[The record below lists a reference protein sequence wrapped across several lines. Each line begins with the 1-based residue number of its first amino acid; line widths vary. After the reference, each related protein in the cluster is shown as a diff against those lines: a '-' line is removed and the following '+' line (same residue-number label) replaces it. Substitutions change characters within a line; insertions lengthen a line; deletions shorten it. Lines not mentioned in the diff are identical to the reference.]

1 MSNSLLRTYY
11 RLLRRVIRLVAKP
24 DLSGVE
30 NLDPHLEET
39 GRAATNTSE
48 QAASTKREIIY
59 VLDKRSIA
67 DLLVLEHAL
76 AQTPTSPL
84 PSPLAPL
91 TIADWSLNGRAF
103 ALNRTWGG
111 KVTMQRY
118 SRRLLQLVGS
128 EDAIQKQIALVPVS
142 IFWGRS
148 LAPRGS
154 WIESLTS
161 DQRPATGGIKR
172 FLALLFNRG
181 DIHLCIGKSIPL
193 EEIAKHD
200 KGQNYAIRRSA
211 RLLRVRF
218 KRQHEATLG
227 PDFSHR
233 RTLLESIANSPRI
246 TEYINETVGADTS
259 PKKHV
264 EKRKAKLKALAYR
277 HAKTIASDMSYS
289 TIRLFLVFLGWFWR
303 RIYTGVNVRG
313 LNPLKDA
320 TDTHT
325 LVYVPSHRSHIDYL
339 VLSYTLYRAGIMIP
353 HIAAG
358 DNLNMPMLG
367 GFLRRG
373 GAFFMRRSFKDD
385 PLYGAVFDEYLYQV
399 YNSGHCV
406 EFFPEGGRSRTGR
419 LLPAKYGLLKL
430 SLAHQLQGLKKPL
443 AFVPVYFG
451 YEKVIEGG
459 SYMDELRGANKKA
472 ESVLDLINGL
482 KVIRQNFGQLQV
494 NIGEPIKL
502 DDWLQKQ
509 EAQSTLAP
517 DQQNTNAAPNSET
530 NININTDTATGIN
543 INDQDDQLIKALGA
557 EIMGNINA
565 QATVNSVNLVALA
578 SLSIDQEVME
588 EKQIAGQ
595 SDCYMQVLQALYGSQ
610 IFTNPEMT
618 GQSSIEKVAAL
629 GLITRTRENFGAVLH
644 HAPFTALLMTWYRNN
659 VLHLMA
665 LPSLMA
671 SLLVHR
677 QQQTSVTAL
686 HEQVALIFPFIA
698 HELSI
703 TSPSPIELAV
713 AALAAFNDQGMINV
727 QDEQITLPDK
737 RSEQYMQLEILANL
751 MSETLGRM
759 YLVLD
764 FAKHGSKDRQALSLA
779 SEHSAEKISLLLGIN
794 GPEFFDQ
801 KLIGN
806 FLDQLIEKNLLH
818 GSKEA
823 TLQPH
828 RSFIQLHD
836 AISSAIDTKLKF
848 AIDAE

>member
-1 MSNSLLRTYY
+1 MKNSLLRTYY
-11 RLLRRVIRLVAKP
+11 RLLRWVIRLVAKP
-24 DLSGVE
+24 DLSGIE
-30 NLDPHLEET
+30 NLGPHSEKT
-39 GRAATNTSE
+39 DDTSANSSEGE
-48 QAASTKREIIY
+48 QAQAVTREIIY

-76 AQTPTSPL
+76 AQSSGSPL

-103 ALNRTWGG
+103 ALTRAWGG
-111 KVTMQRY
+111 KITMQRY
-118 SRRLLQLVGS
+118 SRRLLQLMSS
-128 EDAIQKQIALVPVS
+128 EESIQKQIALVPVS

-172 FLALLFNRG
+172 FFALLFNRG
-181 DIHLCIGKSIPL
+181 DIHLCFGKPIPL

-233 RTLLESIANSPRI
+233 RTLLTSIANSPRI
-246 TEYINETVGADTS
+246 INYINETVSTTASSGKRA
-259 PKKHV
+259 
-264 EKRKAKLKALAYR
+264 EKEKAKLKAQAYR
-277 HAKTIASDMSYS
+277 HAKAIASDMSYS
-289 TIRLFLVFLGWFWR
+289 TIRLFLIFLAWFWR

-313 LNPLKDA
+313 LNTLKDA
-320 TDTHT
+320 TETHT

-373 GAFFMRRSFKDD
+373 GAFFMRRSFKED

-419 LLPAKYGLLKL
+419 LLPVRYGLLKL

-451 YEKVIEGG
+451 YEKVIEGS

-494 NIGEPIKL
+494 NFGEPIKL
-502 DDWLQKQ
+502 DDWLGKQ
-509 EAQSTLAP
+509 AHRSTEAK
-517 DQQNTNAAPNSET
+517 NAKAAVNAVADA
-530 NININTDTATGIN
+530 NITIHTK
-543 INDQDDQLIKALGA
+543 DQDDQLIKALGI
-557 EIMGNINA
+557 EIMGDINS

-578 SLSIDQEVME
+578 SLSIDQEIME

-595 SDCYMQVLQALYGSQ
+595 SDCYMQILQALYGPR

-618 GQSSIEKVAAL
+618 AQSCIEKVQAL
-629 GLITRTRENFGAVLH
+629 ELITRTTENFGPVLH
-644 HAPFTALLMTWYRNN
+644 HAPITAVLMTWYRNN

-665 LPSLMA
+665 LPSLIA
-671 SLLVHR
+671 SILVHR
-677 QQQTSVTAL
+677 QQQTSVIEL
-686 HEQVALIFPFIA
+686 KQRVALIFPLLA

-703 TSPSPIELAV
+703 ASPPPLELV
-713 AALAAFNDQGMINV
+713 LDTLSNQDMIQVQG
-727 QDEQITLPDK
+727 EQITLPDK
-737 RSEQYMQLEILANL
+737 GSEHYIQLEILTNL
-751 MSETLGRM
+751 LSETLGRM
-759 YLVLD
+759 YLVLN
-764 FAKHGSKDRQALSLA
+764 FAKHGSKDREALSLA
-779 SEHSAEKISLLLGIN
+779 SEHSAKKISLLLGIN
-794 GPEFFDQ
+794 GAEFFEQ
-801 KLIGN
+801 KLITA

-818 GSKEA
+818 GSDDA
-823 TLQPH
+823 TLQPQNT
-828 RSFIQLHD
+828 FAQLHS

-848 AIDAE
+848 AVNSE

>member
-1 MSNSLLRTYY
+1 MRNSLLRTYY

-24 DLSGVE
+24 DLSGAE
-30 NLDPHLEET
+30 HLDPHLEGT
-39 GRAATNTSE
+39 GSASTNTSE
-48 QAASTKREIIY
+48 QATSKKRQIIY
-59 VLDKRSIA
+59 VLDKRSIT

-76 AQTPTSPL
+76 AQSPTSPA
-84 PSPLAPL
+84 PSPLAPV

-103 ALNRTWGG
+103 ALNRAWGG
-111 KVTMQRY
+111 KITMQRY

-172 FLALLFNRG
+172 FFALLFNRG
-181 DIHLCIGKSIPL
+181 DIHLCMGKPIPL

-200 KGQNYAIRRSA
+200 KGKSYAIRRSA

-246 TEYINETVGADTS
+246 TEYINETVGADAH
-259 PKKHV
+259 PKNQV
-264 EKRKAKLKALAYR
+264 EKHKAKLKTLAYR

-289 TIRLFLVFLGWFWR
+289 TIRLFLVFLGWFWQ

-313 LNPLKDA
+313 LNLLKDT

-358 DNLNMPMLG
+358 DNLNMPILG
-367 GFLRRG
+367 RFLRRG

-459 SYMDELRGANKKA
+459 SYMDELRGANKKT

-494 NIGEPIKL
+494 NFGEPIKL
-502 DDWLQKQ
+502 DDWLEQR
-509 EAQSTLAP
+509 AS
-517 DQQNTNAAPNSET
+517 SET
-530 NININTDTATGIN
+530 TSGVHTDG
-543 INDQDDQLIKALGA
+543 QDDQLVNALGA

-565 QATVNSVNLVALA
+565 QATVNAVNLVALV

-588 EKQIAGQ
+588 EKQIVGQ
-595 SDCYMQVLQALYGSQ
+595 SECYLQILQTLYGPR
-610 IFTNPEMT
+610 IFTNANIT
-618 GQSSIEKVAAL
+618 GQSAIAQVEAL
-629 GLITRTRENFGAVLH
+629 GLITSTQETFGTVLR
-644 HAPFTALLMTWYRNN
+644 HAPYTALLMTWYRNN
-659 VLHLMA
+659 ALHLMA
-665 LPSLMA
+665 LPSLLA
-671 SLLVHR
+671 SVLVQR
-677 QQQTSVTAL
+677 QQPTSVSAL
-686 HEQVALIFPFIA
+686 QEQVTLIFPLIA

-703 TSPSPIELAV
+703 VSPPGIELAL
-713 AALAAFNDQGMINV
+713 AALSNQRLIDIQNDQ
-727 QDEQITLPDK
+727 ITPPK
-737 RSEQYMQLEILANL
+737 RYSEQSIQLEILANL
-751 MSETLGRM
+751 MSETLARM
-759 YLVLD
+759 YLVLN
-764 FAKHGSKDRQALSLA
+764 FAQQGNKDREALSLA
-779 SEHSAEKISLLLGIN
+779 SKRSAEKISLLLDIN
-794 GPEFFDQ
+794 GPVFFDQ

-806 FLDQLIEKNLLH
+806 FLDQLIAKNFLQD
-818 GSKEA
+818 SKEA
-823 TLQPH
+823 TLQPQGT
-828 RSFIQLHD
+828 FAQLYG
-836 AISSAIDTKLKF
+836 ALSSAIDPKLRF
-848 AIDAE
+848 TIDAESSLD

>member
-1 MSNSLLRTYY
+1 MNNSLLRTYY
-11 RLLRRVIRLVAKP
+11 RLLRWVIRLVAKP
-24 DLSGVE
+24 DFSGME
-30 NLDPHLEET
+30 NLDLPLMES
-39 GRAATNTSE
+39 ANTSSHLDDSE
-48 QAASTKREIIY
+48 PLKQNKREVVY

-76 AQTPTSPL
+76 TQSSAPPP
-84 PSPLAPL
+84 PSPLLPL
-91 TIADWSLNGRAF
+91 TIADWSINGRAF
-103 ALNRTWGG
+103 ALNRAWGG
-111 KVTMQRY
+111 KMTMQRN
-118 SRRLLQLVGS
+118 SRRLLKLVSAG
-128 EDAIQKQIALVPVS
+128 DAIQEQIALVPVS

-154 WIESLTS
+154 WIEALTS

-172 FLALLFNRG
+172 FFALLFNRG
-181 DIHLCIGKSIPL
+181 DIHVCFGKPIPL
-193 EEIAKHD
+193 EEIGKHD

-233 RTLLESIANSPRI
+233 RTLLSSIANSPRI
-246 TEYINETVGADTS
+246 TQYINEAIPSGTS
-259 PKKHV
+259 
-264 EKRKAKLKALAYR
+264 EKNDAKNRAKLRALAYR
-277 HAKTIASDMSYS
+277 HAKKIASDMSYS
-289 TIRLFLVFLGWFWR
+289 SIRIFLIFLAWFWQ

-313 LNPLKDA
+313 LASIKDI

-358 DNLNMPMLG
+358 DNLNMPLLG

-373 GAFFMRRSFKDD
+373 GAFFMRRSFRDD
-385 PLYGAVFDEYLYQV
+385 PLYAAVFDEYLYQV

-419 LLPAKYGLLKL
+419 LLPVKYGLLKL
-430 SLAHQLQGLKKPL
+430 TLAHQIQGLKKPL
-443 AFVPVYFG
+443 AFIPVYFG

-494 NIGEPIKL
+494 NFGEPIKL
-502 DDWLQKQ
+502 DEWLEENLPQTPS
-509 EAQSTLAP
+509 E
-517 DQQNTNAAPNSET
+517 QNVLLEQGSVATTHTNAAS
-530 NININTDTATGIN
+530 
-543 INDQDDQLIKALGA
+543 DQLMKALGA
-557 EIMGNINA
+557 QIMGNINA
-565 QATVNSVNLVALA
+565 QATVNSVNLIALA

-588 EKQIAGQ
+588 ERQIAEQ
-595 SDCYMQVLQALYGSQ
+595 SDCYMQILHSLYGNQ
-610 IFTNPEMT
+610 ILTNPNMT
-618 GQSSIEKVAAL
+618 GQSSIEEVETL
-629 GLITRTRENFGAVLH
+629 GLITRTTENFGAVLH

-665 LPSLMA
+665 LPSLIA

-677 QQQTSVTAL
+677 QKNTSVSEL
-686 HEQVALIFPFIA
+686 EEMIALIFPYIA

-703 TSPSPIELAV
+703 TGPPPTQLGLT
-713 AALAAFNDQGMINV
+713 ALNDQRMV
-727 QDEQITLPDK
+727 QIEGGLITLPAQGT
-737 RSEQYMQLEILANL
+737 EQYIRLGMLANL

-759 YLVLD
+759 YLVLNL
-764 FAKHGSKDRQALSLA
+764 AKQGNKDRQTLSLA
-779 SEHSAEKISLLLGIN
+779 SEYSAEKISLLLGIS
-794 GPEFFDQ
+794 GPEFFEQ
-801 KLIGN
+801 KLIGV
-806 FLDQLIEKNLLH
+806 FLDQLVDKGLLETT
-818 GSKEA
+818 GAEV
-823 TLQPH
+823 LEP
-828 RSFIQLHD
+828 RRDFIQLH
-836 AISSAIDTKLKF
+836 SAVQSAVGKQLKF
-848 AIDAE
+848 SINAE